1 MSPSRWQQ
9 LIPAAR
15 KNAGRPVSA
24 AVSAS
29 QVARSRE
36 VSSGGSPAPR
46 ASDLVGGLLILR
58 RPGSVPPVSSRP
70 AAKAADASS
79 ASW

>member
-15 KNAGRPVSA
+15 KNAGRPISA
-24 AVSAS
+24 AASAS

-46 ASDLVGGLLILR
+46 ASDRVSGLLMLC
-58 RPGSVPPVSSRP
+58 RPGQCRRSISRP
-70 AAKAADASS
+70 PAKAAEASN

>member
-15 KNAGRPVSA
+15 MNAGRPASA
-24 AVSAS
+24 AASAS

-36 VSSGGSPAPR
+36 VSRPGSPDPP
-46 ASDLVGGLLILR
+46 ASDRVSGLVTLPR
-58 RPGSVPPVSSRP
+58 SGSVPPVRKFCP
-70 AAKAADASS
+70 ANAAADSS
-79 ASW
+79 GAW